1 MINYRNSK
9 NTSYLPFFRVI
20 DEKFPRESYIPSQI
34 FNCHDGQRKL
44 LFSEIEFY
52 NMVSLQYPLEECLV
66 VYIGSGEGIHMSL
79 IFDMFPQLDFI
90 LIDPTKSLCVH
101 PYMKNK
107 EKVIQINEYYTD
119 ESYKKILSYNTKN
132 KKILFM
138 SDIREE
144 VTEEEVWKDML
155 QQQKWCIQLDS
166 IAYLIKFRLP
176 YIYESF
182 DFNDFDYLLPLSK
195 EKSIYQFDV
204 KMKGIKYLKGRIY
217 PQIYPPVKSTETRLI
232 HIRKPN
238 EPFTFYKYDPKLYED
253 QLFYF
258 NTKCR
263 LNSYQYK
270 DSQSLKNHLLG
281 YDDGYESVCE
291 YYIIDQYLNSYCKRY
306 NIMGIPFT
314 NPIFHIIQKK
324 KENSVIH
331 LLYYINQENM
341 RMTQKDLISCSFRTA
356 IKKDKIPE
364 ELKDD
369 RKITQINDFIEI
381 IKGRYLNIIL
391 SMKSQVKHFQEGTI
405 LSKEEYM
412 EEIMEMKRILKIINQ
427 YMKTIL
433 ERKYVKKYVTY
444 FLVKKIV
451 DVDEAD
457 LFEYIKK
464 KEVKIQPSMMTEMM
478 KHEMMSPSL
487 ESYKKVI
494 NALEDIQKEKWMQD
508 QQFV

>member
-1 MINYRNSK
+1 MIHYRNSK
-9 NTSYLPFFRVI
+9 NTTYQPFFRVI
-20 DEKFPRESYIPSQI
+20 DEKFPRESYTPSNV

-52 NMVSLQYPLEECLV
+52 NMVSQQYPLEECLV
-66 VYIGSGEGIHMSL
+66 VYVGSGEGIHMSL

-90 LIDPTKSLCVH
+90 LIDPTKSLCIH
-101 PYMKNK
+101 PFMKNK
-107 EKVIQINEYYTD
+107 EKVIQINEYYTN
-119 ESYKKILSYNTKN
+119 ESYKKVLSYNTKN

-144 VTEEEVWKDML
+144 VTEEEVWDDML
-155 QQQKWCIQLDS
+155 QQQLWCIQLDS

-176 YIYESF
+176 YVTESF
-182 DFNDFDYLLPLSK
+182 NFNDFDYLLPLSK
-195 EKSIYQFDV
+195 EKSQYQFDD
-204 KMKGIKYLKGRIY
+204 KIKGIKYLKGDIY

-238 EPFTFYKYDPKLYED
+238 EPFTFHKYDPKLYED

-263 LNSYQYK
+263 LFSYQYK
-270 DSQSLKNHLLG
+270 DSPSLKYHLIG

-291 YYIIDQYLNSYCKRY
+291 YYIIEQYLNTYCKRY
-306 NIMGIPFT
+306 NIKGIPYY
-314 NPIFHIIQKK
+314 NPIFQIIQKF
-324 KENSVIH
+324 NSDLVIH
-331 LLYYINQENM
+331 LLYYINQECI
-341 RMTQKDLISCSFRTA
+341 RLTQKDLISCSFRTS

-364 ELKDD
+364 ELKNE

-391 SMKSQVKHFQEGTI
+391 SMKSQVKYFQEGSI
-405 LSKEEYM
+405 LSKEEYQ
-412 EEIMEMKRILKIINQ
+412 EEILEMKEILKLINH
-427 YMKTIL
+427 YMKMIL
-433 ERKYVKKYVTY
+433 ERKYVKKYVSY

-451 DVDEAD
+451 DVDESD

-464 KEVKIQPSMMTEMM
+464 KKVKIQPSMMLEMK
-478 KHEMMSPSL
+478 KHEMMEESL
-487 ESYKKVI
+487 ESYKKVLD
-494 NALEDIQKEKWMQD
+494 ALKDIQKERWMKN